1 LLSLL
6 KGADRLI
13 NIALIDDD
21 MDFHPVFCRH
31 VENFFREKEKLH
43 ELWLYNSPA
52 EAVYDLKNGKHWD
65 LYFLDIE
72 MPEMDGFELAGKIRK
87 EAPEAYL
94 VFLTSHEELAAEG
107 YNYKELSYIPKSL
120 LEDNM
125 DRTLQRFWTEY
136 HSTYNKTYRIVTD
149 TRFEQ
154 LEYDDIIYL
163 YREKNNTVFVLK
175 DREVRIRKS
184 LKAVFDDLGTD
195 GFLFVER
202 GYVVNIEHIVRLVNK
217 EIVVRNGE
225 TLPIGRTYEIKVKN
239 AILHFWKDRI

>member
-1 LLSLL
+1 MMIWIFTRYFA
-6 KGADRLI
+6 GMWRI
-13 NIALIDDD
+13 
-21 MDFHPVFCRH
+21 F
-31 VENFFREKEKLH
+31 FFREKEKLH

-149 TRFEQ
+149 TR
-154 LEYDDIIYL
+154 LNNWNMMILSIYTG
-163 YREKNNTVFVLK
+163 RKT
-175 DREVRIRKS
+175 IR
-184 LKAVFDDLGTD
+184 
-195 GFLFVER
+195 FLC
-202 GYVVNIEHIVRLVNK
+202 
-217 EIVVRNGE
+217 
-225 TLPIGRTYEIKVKN
+225 
-239 AILHFWKDRI
+239 

>member
-1 LLSLL
+1 
-6 KGADRLI
+6 LI

-21 MDFHPVFCRH
+21 MDFHPVLCRH
-31 VENFFREKEKLH
+31 VERFFREKEKLH
-43 ELWLYNSPA
+43 ELRLYNNPT
-52 EAVYDLKNGKHWD
+52 EAVYDLKNGKHCE

-72 MPEMDGFELAGKIRK
+72 MPEMDGFELAGKIRQ
-87 EAPEAYL
+87 EAPGAYL

-107 YNYKELSYIPKSL
+107 YDFKALSYIPKSL
-120 LEDNM
+120 LEDSM

-136 HSTYNKTYRIVTD
+136 HSTYNKAYQIVTD